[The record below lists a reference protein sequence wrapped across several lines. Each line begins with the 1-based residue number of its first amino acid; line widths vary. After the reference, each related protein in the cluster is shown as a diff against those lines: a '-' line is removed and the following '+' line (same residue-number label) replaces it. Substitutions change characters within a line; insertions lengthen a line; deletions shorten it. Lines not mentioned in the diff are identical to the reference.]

1 MLRIMAKVGVSLA
14 RFSEVV
20 LKLCLGS
27 GNQGEPII
35 LQDGRE
41 FQVLKGKTKK

>member
-1 MLRIMAKVGVSLA
+1 MANVGVSLA
-14 RFSEVV
+14 VFSKVC

-27 GNQGEPII
+27 GKQAEPII

-41 FQVLKGKTKK
+41 FEVLKGKTKK